1 MRQITVMNGPERR
14 RRWNDED
21 RLKIL
26 TEAFAPGACVADVAR
41 EHDIS
46 TARIYTWRRKLRQ
59 PVEMTEFAQAVIIPS
74 DNSAPPKSPGPVIVV
89 DMPGTGRVSIF
100 AVASPALAAATL
112 KALR

>member
-1 MRQITVMNGPERR
+1 M
-14 RRWNDED
+14 
-21 RLKIL
+21 

-59 PVEMTEFAQAVIIPS
+59 PVEMAEFAQALILPT
-74 DNSAPPKSPGPVIVV
+74 DNTPTPKSPGPVIVV
-89 DMPGTGRVSIF
+89 DLPGAGRVSIF
-100 AVASPALAAATL
+100 AAASPTLAAATL